1 MTDNKVWFVGAGP
14 GDPELITVKGMRLLE
29 RADLVIYTGSLVPEA
44 VLQWAPRA
52 RCINSASLDLD
63 RIFQL
68 IKESFE
74 TGLCVVRL
82 HTGEPSLYIAIFEQM
97 VLLNKAR
104 IPYEIIPGVTAAFA
118 AAAAL
123 KMEFTLPLLT
133 QTLIFTR
140 ISGKTRVPET
150 ENLEQ
155 LAAHQASLAIY
166 LSIAWI
172 EKVQEILEN
181 AYGPDFLCA
190 VAYRVS
196 QPEEQ
201 VVKVCIKD
209 LAKTVKAGQIKNH
222 ALIIVSKA
230 LNMEDA
236 CNPVFSNLYDKAFSH
251 GFRH

>member
-1 MTDNKVWFVGAGP
+1 MA
-14 GDPELITVKGMRLLE
+14 EE
-29 RADLVIYTGSLVPEA
+29 
-44 VLQWAPRA
+44 
-52 RCINSASLDLD
+52 C
-63 RIFQL
+63 
-68 IKESFE
+68 
-74 TGLCVVRL
+74 
-82 HTGEPSLYIAIFEQM
+82 
-97 VLLNKAR
+97 
-104 IPYEIIPGVTAAFA
+104 AFA

-150 ENLEQ
+150 ENLER

-172 EKVQEILEN
+172 EKVQEILEK
-181 AYGPDFLCA
+181 AYGPDFICA

-201 VVKVCIKD
+201 VVKVCIRD
-209 LAKTVKAGQIKNH
+209 LAETVKAGQIKNQ

-230 LNMEDA
+230 LNMNNAAD
-236 CNPVFSNLYDKAFSH
+236 PVFSNLYDKAFSH
-251 GFRH
+251 GFRN

>member
-1 MTDNKVWFVGAGP
+1 MTGNKIWFVGAGP
-14 GDPELITVKGMRLLE
+14 GDPELITVKGMKLLAQ
-29 RADLVIYTGSLVPEA
+29 ADVVIYTGSLVPDA
-44 VLQWAPRA
+44 VLQWAPGA
-52 RCINSASLDLD
+52 KCINSASMDLN
-63 RIFQL
+63 RIFEL

-74 TGLCVVRL
+74 MGLCVVRL
-82 HTGEPSLYIAIFEQM
+82 HTGDPSLYGAIFEQM
-97 VLLNKAR
+97 VLLDKAS

-123 KMEFTLPLLT
+123 KMEYTLPMLT

-140 ISGKTRVPET
+140 ISGNTKVPET
-150 ENLEQ
+150 EALER

-166 LSIAWI
+166 LSMAWI
-172 EKVQEILEN
+172 EKVQDILEN
-181 AYGPDFLCA
+181 AYGSDFICA

-201 VVKVCIKD
+201 MIKVRLKD
-209 LAKTVKAGQIKNH
+209 LAETVKKEQIKNH

-230 LNMEDA
+230 LNMDDA
-236 CNPVFSNLYDKAFSH
+236 DDPAFSNLYDKAFSH